1 MKDNLKKINA
11 AIAASSGNNVR
22 DALHI
27 ALIKVEKLES
37 RVAELENDFR
47 DCMDQYNFQQKRAC
61 DAEARVAELERLLEA
76 NHWILTSER
85 LPEMN
90 PINDSVGKASE
101 TVLVDWFGSCKD
113 ENSEHFGETWRTVE
127 KAWVLDDIWMNS
139 EGYEVKINSP
149 EAPTCWMP
157 LPSLPEE
164 DAGGEE

>member
-76 NHWILTSER
+76 NRWTPL
-85 LPEMN
+85 
-90 PINDSVGKASE
+90 
-101 TVLVDWFGSCKD
+101 
-113 ENSEHFGETWRTVE
+113 
-127 KAWVLDDIWMNS
+127 
-139 EGYEVKINSP
+139 P
-149 EAPTCWMP
+149 EAP
-157 LPSLPEE
+157 EE
-164 DAGGEE
+164 TK